1 MDEPACTHISNLNT
15 RSFYL
20 HAWLIVFMYHFNEHG
35 ARVCSFDVFTL
46 AVVHF
51 CLLHWN
57 GVRLCVLGVIRLFI
71 SVSHTQPEG
80 YSSAL
85 HHLSSLS
92 ACRYTFTSAYRKC
105 TCSISQNLY
114 WMSSQSNNVTI
125 GNDIYAFKKKWLKMI
140 ESNCWNLVLTLFWPS
155 LYAPAML
162 LIPGQHRY
170 TCDWWECASNSVC
183 VDRIK
188 GPINVCENIQQKMLG
203 II

>member
-1 MDEPACTHISNLNT
+1 MFIWCLYFSRCAFLS
-15 RSFYL
+15 
-20 HAWLIVFMYHFNEHG
+20 
-35 ARVCSFDVFTL
+35 FTL
-46 AVVHF
+46 KRCAFVCAGCDKAFHYCF
-51 CLLHWN
+51 PYTAW
-57 GVRLCVLGVIRLFI
+57 RLQLC
-71 SVSHTQPEG
+71 PA
-80 YSSAL
+80 SSII
-85 HHLSSLS
+85 SLS

-155 LYAPAML
+155 LYAHAML